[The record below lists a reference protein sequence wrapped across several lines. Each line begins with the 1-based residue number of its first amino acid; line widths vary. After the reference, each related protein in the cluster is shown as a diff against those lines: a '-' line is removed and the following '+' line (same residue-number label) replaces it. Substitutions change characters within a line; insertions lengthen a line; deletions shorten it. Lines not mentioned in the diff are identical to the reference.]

1 MRRPPKQRPGF
12 AQPQTLFFTHREASG
27 SVEAVALTDRR
38 IEVEAEAGSLSF
50 IYRCAA
56 GVLIRPRFLKQ

>member
-12 AQPQTLFFTHREASG
+12 VQPQTLFFTHREASG

-38 IEVEAEAGSLSF
+38 IEVEAEAGICHSST
-50 IYRCAA
+50 A
-56 GVLIRPRFLKQ
+56 VLLES